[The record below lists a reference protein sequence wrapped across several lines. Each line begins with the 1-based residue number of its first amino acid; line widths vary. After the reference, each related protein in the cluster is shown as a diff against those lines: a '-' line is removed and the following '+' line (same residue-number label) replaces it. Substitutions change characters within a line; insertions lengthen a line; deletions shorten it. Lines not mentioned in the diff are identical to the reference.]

1 MKKAYVDL
9 PDGTQIHYVTEGEGE
24 PLLLFHQAPLCWE
37 EWAGVIPLLSP
48 HFRVIAPDMI
58 GHGNS
63 DDPPRECAMADFT
76 RYTLQFMDAMGLDRV
91 TLAGNHSG
99 AALAMS
105 LAVNH
110 PERVK
115 RVVLSVE
122 MLASPQMIAAFLE
135 KLKGKPLSRELPM
148 TENGSFLAEAWER
161 YRALTPTGS
170 LATRF
175 RAFVIG
181 QAARQRPYDAHH
193 AVLHWMAEEDQ
204 FAKLRCPVLV
214 FGAEND
220 LFFKQ
225 ELLDAAPARVPG
237 CRTVVIRDAG
247 ALSAIEQPQAL
258 GAAILAFAQGA

>member
-1 MKKAYVDL
+1 MKKAYAEL
-9 PDGTQIHYVTEGEGE
+9 PDGTQIHYVTEGQGE

-63 DDPPRECAMADFT
+63 DDPPRECTMADFT
-76 RYTLQFMDAMGLDRV
+76 RTTLQFMDAIGVRRAILC
-91 TLAGNHSG
+91 GNHSG

-105 LAVNH
+105 IAVHH
-110 PERVK
+110 PERVE
-115 RVVLSVE
+115 RLVLSVE
-122 MLASPQMIAAFLE
+122 MLVNRQMIEAFLE

-148 TENGSFLAEAWER
+148 TADGSFLVQAWER
-161 YRALTPTGS
+161 YRALTPTGP
-170 LATRF
+170 LPVRF

-193 AVLHWMAEEDQ
+193 AVLHWMAEADH
-204 FAKLRCPVLV
+204 FAKLRCPTLV

-220 LFFKQ
+220 LFFNR
-225 ELLDAAPARVPG
+225 EMLDAAPQRLPG

-258 GAAILAFAQGA
+258 GAAILAFAQGG

>member
-1 MKKAYVDL
+1 MKKAYAEL
-9 PDGTQIHYVTEGEGE
+9 PDGTQIHYVTEGSGE

-37 EWAGVIPLLSP
+37 EWSGVIPLLSP

-76 RYTLQFMDAMGLDRV
+76 RTTLQFMDAVGV
-91 TLAGNHSG
+91 QQAVLAGNHSG
-99 AALAMS
+99 AALSMS
-105 LAVNH
+105 IAVNH
-110 PERVK
+110 PQRVK
-115 RVVLSVE
+115 RVALSVE
-122 MLASPQMIAAFLE
+122 MLASPQMIAAFLD

-148 TENGSFLAEAWER
+148 TADGSFLAEAWER

-193 AVLHWMAEEDQ
+193 AVLHWMATDDH
-204 FAKLRCPVLV
+204 FAKLRVPTLV

-220 LFFKQ
+220 LFYNASM
-225 ELLDAAPARVPG
+225 LDAAPQRLPG

-247 ALSAIEQPQAL
+247 ALSALEQPQAL